1 MKLTSK
7 LFISGLIITVCFT
20 AIFLKPESTSA
31 VPPKINLVP
40 SDYSTSMT
48 WDKAQKLDKPIVVNF
63 YVDWCH
69 FCQGF
74 APVLDKLRQQYSS
87 KYNFV
92 FINCEDPK
100 NAQVVKKFNINAY
113 PSLFLVDKKKNK
125 EIYIDNSKYQNFS
138 LLKQELAKFL
148 K

>member
-1 MKLTSK
+1 MKLTRK
-7 LFISGLIITVCFT
+7 LFFSVLIITACFT
-20 AIFLKPESTSA
+20 AIFLKPESSSA
-31 VPPKINLVP
+31 VPPKINLTP
-40 SDYSTSMT
+40 SDYTTGIT
-48 WDKAQKLDKPIVVNF
+48 WEKAQKLDKPIVVNF

-87 KYNFV
+87 KYSFV

-100 NAQVVKKFNINAY
+100 NELLVKKFNIEAY
-113 PSLFLVDKKKNK
+113 PSLFIVDRKKNK
-125 EIYIDNSKYQNFS
+125 KIQVDNSKYQNFP
-138 LLKQELAKFL
+138 LLKQELDKFV

>member
-7 LFISGLIITVCFT
+7 LFISGLIITACFT

-40 SDYSTSMT
+40 SDYTTEIT
-48 WDKAQKLDKPIVVNF
+48 WEKAQKLDKPIVINF

-69 FCQGF
+69 FCKEF

-87 KYNFV
+87 KYSFV

-100 NAQVVKKFNINAY
+100 NKFLVKKFNIEAY
-113 PSLFLVDKKKNK
+113 PHLYLVDKKKNK
-125 EIYIDNSKYQNFS
+125 KIYINNSKYQDFP
-138 LLKQELAKFL
+138 LLKQELDKFL

>member
-40 SDYSTSMT
+40 SDYSTAMT

-87 KYNFV
+87 KYSFV

-100 NAQVVKKFNINAY
+100 NELIVKKFNIEAY
-113 PSLFLVDKKKNK
+113 PSLFLVDKKQNK
-125 EIYIDNSKYQNFS
+125 KIQIDNSKYQSLN
-138 LLKQELAKFL
+138 LLKEDLNKFL